1 MKKTYLFCTN
11 IGWFISLIPPI
22 ILLIVSICY
31 NKSSTGLL
39 KLYPLIIFSILA
51 IAFIFAYFFRF
62 ITISTEEIRMH
73 GLFTSKDSAIINE
86 RKSLI
91 FTIIPRKRMRVTLYG
106 NNGLPAFNWAQ
117 GDNYVPIDI
126 DLFREKAIGGQGAV
140 KRVLRYFEVD
150 DEDIDELFS
159 TDSFEEEYDAFIL
172 KKERVDKNTVVT
184 IYFTKT
190 I

>member
-22 ILLIVSICY
+22 ILLIISIYY
-31 NKSSTGLL
+31 NESSTGLL
-39 KLYPLIIFSILA
+39 KLYPLIIFSVLA
-51 IAFIFAYFFRF
+51 IVLTFAYFFRF

-73 GLFTSKDSAIINE
+73 GLFSSRDAAIINE
-86 RKSLI
+86 KKSLI
-91 FTIIPRKRMRVTLYG
+91 FTIIPRKRMRVTLFG

-117 GDNYVPIDI
+117 GDTYVPIDI
-126 DLFREKAIGGQGAV
+126 DLFREKAIGGKGAV

-159 TDSFEEEYDAFIL
+159 TDSFEKEYDAFIL
-172 KKERVDKNTVVT
+172 KKERVEKNTVVT